1 MQTTFGPDPSLMNW
15 REFSLCDASSASSV
29 QVVLQEHGR
38 STRTML
44 EESWRPLQG
53 PVVRMDRLE
62 NENWGARTLRDEE
75 DEEDGAEGIR
85 GSKILVGDY
94 NRLRFSLNKGN
105 NDDATHGGHARH
117 RNETE
122 KLKEG
127 VI

>member
-1 MQTTFGPDPSLMNW
+1 MKNTHRLKLDAIDLSSGSELEPEEEEEEDGP
-15 REFSLCDASSASSV
+15 
-29 QVVLQEHGR
+29 
-38 STRTML
+38 
-44 EESWRPLQG
+44 EED
-53 PVVRMDRLE
+53 VE
-62 NENWGARTLRDEE
+62 EEDEE